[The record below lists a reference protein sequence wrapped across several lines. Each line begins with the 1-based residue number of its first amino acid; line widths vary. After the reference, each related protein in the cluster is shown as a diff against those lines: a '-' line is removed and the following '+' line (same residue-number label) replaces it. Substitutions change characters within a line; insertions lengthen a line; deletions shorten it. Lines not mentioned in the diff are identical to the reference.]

1 MTINQ
6 TNQDQRFFYE
16 VDMQDVRQSANLK
29 CYAVVTPRGFMGI
42 TYENAHRFHLTP
54 DKSDEIRKAIIKDL
68 KQRRVI

>member
-6 TNQDQRFFYE
+6 VSKDQRHFYE
-16 VDMQDVRQSANLK
+16 VEMQDVRQKAKLK
-29 CYAVVTPRGFMGI
+29 CYAVITPRGFMGI

-54 DKSDEIRKAIIKDL
+54 EKSEEIRKAIIKDL